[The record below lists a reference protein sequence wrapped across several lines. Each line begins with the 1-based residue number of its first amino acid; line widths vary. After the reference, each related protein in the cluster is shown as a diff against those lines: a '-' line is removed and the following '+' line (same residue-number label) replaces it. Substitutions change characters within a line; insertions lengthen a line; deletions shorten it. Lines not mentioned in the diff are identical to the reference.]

1 MWACVNKI
9 STNLQLGSPSG
20 QYRRQFVVSPVSI
33 TADKSGSPRRSRDR
47 YSPQITHCKY
57 FYFHSNILNLERT
70 NRKQW
75 LLVRQSVS
83 KLIRKLQ
90 KISSK
95 VLSCSCF
102 QNTIFCAAS
111 ALPIWGDSGCP
122 IDPRLKIRKTLL
134 IGWLGPVKN
143 LLQATQVTTA
153 SSQMDAQAD
162 ALLRDVY
169 HLVQNRENRL
179 WFIDSEELKALQTD
193 ALIIL
198 CTASNEL
205 RTNAQY
211 RLQQMPANQMDLRA
225 RWIKENKDLSK
236 MSRLMRDNRA
246 FLLFQ
251 SAFPECLR
259 TVHSGLNQR
268 YLMLKSIDPPNNGFL
283 AADGGGMLN
292 ILPASKPLRLGFGG
306 SVGFSLVTSINE
318 SWVIKS
324 GIEFGGAGLVDQDSD
339 VNEVELEF
347 FAGMPIAL
355 RYLTEIWFFEGD
367 LGPIAV
373 GAAWRERPKSV

>member
-1 MWACVNKI
+1 MRMLSKKI
-9 STNLQLGSPSG
+9 QFGVLLLLCQLGVIQAAPSVTVEDN
-20 QYRRQFVVSPVSI
+20 QNASHKVVP
-33 TADKSGSPRRSRDR
+33 ADKAP
-47 YSPQITHCKY
+47 T
-57 FYFHSNILNLERT
+57 
-70 NRKQW
+70 
-75 LLVRQSVS
+75 
-83 KLIRKLQ
+83 
-90 KISSK
+90 
-95 VLSCSCF
+95 
-102 QNTIFCAAS
+102 
-111 ALPIWGDSGCP
+111 
-122 IDPRLKIRKTLL
+122 
-134 IGWLGPVKN
+134 
-143 LLQATQVTTA
+143 QATLVTTDI
-153 SSQMDAQAD
+153 SQMDTQAD

-179 WFIDSEELKALQTD
+179 WFIDSEELKTLQTD

-205 RTNAQY
+205 RTNAQH
-211 RLQQMPANQMDLRA
+211 RLQQMPANQIDLRA
-225 RWIKENKDLSK
+225 RWIKENKDLGK
-236 MSRLMRDNRA
+236 VSRLMRDNRA

-251 SAFPECLR
+251 SAFSRVPSDCPFWLEPEVPYVEKHR
-259 TVHSGLNQR
+259 PTEQW
-268 YLMLKSIDPPNNGFL
+268 FL

-306 SVGFSLVTSINE
+306 SGRLLVGHGINE

-355 RYLTEIWFFEGD
+355 RYLTEIWFLEGD

-373 GAAWRERPKSV
+373 GAAWRERPEIGVRASASGGIVSARMGSFQPWFGFRVSADYLPMRDSSQATILRSGFRFGVDYRPL